1 MWNTVP
7 PTQKIER
14 RILAARVPWD
24 FCSILRI
31 VPDLYIEVSTLK
43 VVKQEQSFAKL
54 SFQEGKNPLLLST
67 LTFAFSLFSPT
78 VHSETMTWWM
88 SVDCNPF
95 IPCGGGNREPGI
107 SFGLSEPESLWTE
120 PPLPS
125 NWEIFFLIIF
135 LSLALR
141 FWNQIFTCNVIS
153 YVWSV

>member
-1 MWNTVP
+1 MQSWVFKTG
-7 PTQKIER
+7 KIHSY
-14 RILAARVPWD
+14 
-24 FCSILRI
+24 F
-31 VPDLYIEVSTLK
+31 
-43 VVKQEQSFAKL
+43 
-54 SFQEGKNPLLLST
+54 PLLL
-67 LTFAFSLFSPT
+67 LLFLYFPPT

-141 FWNQIFTCNVIS
+141 FWNQIFTCNVVS
-153 YVWSV
+153 YVWSVKGSGQLFTAIVAMKKYICMQANIPSTPLKKNKPTPTLDFCSRK